1 MLSIYWHIG
10 KYIVINLQN
19 GNPRAAYNTRQ
30 LKNISAYIN
39 EKFNTSINHTNIL
52 YMRKFFLFF
61 PALCTTNIIP
71 LANSKW
77 QFQNF
82 FSITEAPLN
91 TQLTNPQ
98 NTQAGPSPNL
108 SRTAGG
114 AGGNTQPCYP
124 PLSESLSRPFG
135 GRLGEALTWSHY
147 IEILKSRDKPEANFY
162 HQQTIQ
168 NKWSTRQLKQQM
180 KNNLYYTV
188 SITAHHLSHE
198 NPNRDKP
205 HSPL

>member
-1 MLSIYWHIG
+1 MSMQPQSLLSLYWQIG
-10 KYIVINLQN
+10 KYIILDLQR
-19 GNPRAAYNTRQ
+19 GKTRAANNTQ
-30 LKNISAYIN
+30 QALSSIVAK
-39 EKFNTSINHTNIL
+39 KFGVPFNDYKIT
-52 YMRKFFLFF
+52 YAKKFFIFF
-61 PALCTTNIIP
+61 PFP
-71 LANSKW
+71 L
-77 QFQNF
+77 
-82 FSITEAPLN
+82 APLN
-91 TQLTNPQ
+91 EGLTTSPQ
-98 NTQAGPSPNL
+98 NQEAEKTPLGCPPNL

-188 SITAHHLSHE
+188 STIAHHISQETFH
-198 NPNRDKP
+198 PQQPTYKASRP
-205 HSPL
+205 GAPL